1 MFFKYDFSISNIS
14 AFATYNIIRI
24 CYSYISIY
32 LIIFKVT
39 LLLFFC
45 ALLHT
50 QRYIILHNAPFNA
63 LSFVT
68 TKIVTNKCHFSLAM
82 CQIELIIH
90 NNVYTQMCKPLP
102 VVMYINDSNWRRI
115 FSNNAVNLQY
125 YSTPYIRC
133 FSNDCGKR

>member
-32 LIIFKVT
+32 LIIFKIT

-50 QRYIILHNAPFNA
+50 RRYIILHNAPLNA

-68 TKIVTNKCHFSLAM
+68 TKIVTNECHFSLAI
-82 CQIELIIH
+82 CQIEPIIH
-90 NNVYTQMCKPLP
+90 NNVYTLMCMPLP

-115 FSNNAVNLQY
+115 FSNNTVNLQY
-125 YSTPYIRC
+125 YSRPTPHIRLLQ
-133 FSNDCGKR
+133 